1 MSSLEKIKRPS
12 KKNLKNLKMIAMDV
26 DGVLTD
32 GKIFFDQNG
41 EEIKSFNAL
50 DGLGIVLAR
59 KSGLKI
65 AFISARESKAL
76 ELRAKQLG
84 VDALYQNR
92 LEKLEAFE
100 DLLKRFHY
108 KASEIAYIGDDLV
121 DIAILKKAGFPV
133 TVPNAAP
140 EVRPYAA
147 YITKRPGG
155 SGAVREVIRLVMKS
169 QGSWL
174 RQIQP
179 YL

>member
-1 MSSLEKIKRPS
+1 MSSIKKIKQPE
-12 KKNLKNLKMIAMDV
+12 KKNLKTLKMIAMDV

-32 GKIFFDQNG
+32 GKIFLDQNG

-59 KSGLKI
+59 KAGLKI

-100 DLLKRFHY
+100 DLLKTFHLN
-108 KASEIAYIGDDLV
+108 ASEVAYIGDDLV
-121 DIAILKKAGFPV
+121 DITILKRAGFPV
-133 TVPNAAP
+133 TVPNAAS
-140 EVRPYAA
+140 EVTSYAA
-147 YITKRPGG
+147 YVTKRPGG
-155 SGAVREVIRLVMKS
+155 AGAVREVIELVMKS
-169 QGSWL
+169 QGLWQK
-174 RQIQP
+174 QIQP

>member
-1 MSSLEKIKRPS
+1 MSSIKNIKRPS

-26 DGVLTD
+26 DGVLTN
-32 GKIFFDQNG
+32 GKIFLDQNG
-41 EEIKSFNAL
+41 EEIKSFHAH

-59 KSGLKI
+59 KAGLKI

-100 DLLKRFHY
+100 DLLKTFNLD
-108 KASEIAYIGDDLV
+108 ASEVVYIGDDLV
-121 DIAILKKAGFPV
+121 DIAILKRAGFPV
-133 TVPNAAP
+133 TVPNAAR
-140 EVRPYAA
+140 EVRAYAA
-147 YITKRPGG
+147 YVTKLSGG
-155 SGAVREVIRLVMKS
+155 SGAVREVIELVMKS
-169 QGSWL
+169 QGAWQS
-174 RQIQP
+174 QIQR